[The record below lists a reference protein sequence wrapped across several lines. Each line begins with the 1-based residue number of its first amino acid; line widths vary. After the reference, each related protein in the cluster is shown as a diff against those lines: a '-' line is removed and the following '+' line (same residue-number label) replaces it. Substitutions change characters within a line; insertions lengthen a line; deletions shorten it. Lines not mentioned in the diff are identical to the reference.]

1 MDVKA
6 DYSPGIDSSN
16 TSFKICRL
24 SAANDPVDCR
34 VVADT
39 LAVVRELVLA
49 VAKLAILLSLALI
62 FDMKA
67 STGLSSVLTGIQAS
81 PFTVCCDSSV
91 SVTSLF
97 GQKVTP
103 GVLERSPGNRTWPN
117 TGQDELDEAA
127 KRLLPSAMNS
137 TASQ

>member
-1 MDVKA
+1 MD
-6 DYSPGIDSSN
+6 G
-16 TSFKICRL
+16 
-24 SAANDPVDCR
+24 
-34 VVADT
+34 VAI
-39 LAVVRELVLA
+39 VRELVLA
-49 VAKLAILLSLALI
+49 VAKLAILLNFALI

-81 PFTVCCDSSV
+81 PFTAGCASSV
-91 SVTSLF
+91 SVTLPF

-103 GVLERSPGNRTWPN
+103 GVLERSPGNRTWPII
-117 TGQDELDEAA
+117 GQDEEDEAA